1 MSSISLANE
10 VAAIAR
16 ASKGRRNHTLNK
28 AAYSLGQL
36 VAGGQLDGV
45 QVENALTAIALST
58 GLARAEV
65 INTIKSGLSGG
76 AKMPIKI
83 AKKSEITQRDAHA
96 SRKTKKFASVQLN
109 RPA

>member
-10 VAAIAR
+10 VA
-16 ASKGRRNHTLNK
+16 
-28 AAYSLGQL
+28 
-36 VAGGQLDGV
+36 
-45 QVENALTAIALST
+45 AIALST